1 MLYILVFI
9 IRNENIAM
17 YFYKSYCSQF
27 QNHFTEKYSK
37 RVYRKIF
44 KTFDTLYIKIDFA
57 TFVIMVGHDTSLVSR
72 VLKFAI

>member
-1 MLYILVFI
+1 MLYVLV
-9 IRNENIAM
+9 IRNEIIAM
-17 YFYKSYCSQF
+17 YFYKSYYSQF

-37 RVYRKIF
+37 RFYRKIF

-57 TFVIMVGHDTSLVSR
+57 TFIIMVGHDMSLVSQ